1 MFRPAKFTL
10 GSFPTDMA
18 CIPIETHKPL
28 GSAEKCRGLAGCR
41 WALAGF
47 SRAAFSLIELL
58 VVIAIISLLAVFTI
72 PAISGIKG
80 GSDVTSTAYSIT
92 GILDQA
98 RAYAMA
104 NNTYVWVGIAEVDV
118 SVNSS
123 TSPQVAGNGRV
134 AIAVVASRD
143 GTRGYD
149 ASSSNL
155 SSPCWSNYNNGGNLI
170 AINKLQYFDN
180 MHVALPNILNGSG
193 AAKDSS
199 GMVGSGGMRRPGI
212 LSNSYVL
219 SCEPSASSTSITP
232 FSWPLGNALGSGQY
246 QFNSV
251 ITFDPM
257 GVPRIQMP
265 SNQDGTVAYIEIG
278 LIPTHG
284 NSLPNTTPP
293 NIAAIQIDGM
303 TGATRIY
310 RP

>member
-1 MFRPAKFTL
+1 M
-10 GSFPTDMA
+10 
-18 CIPIETHKPL
+18 
-28 GSAEKCRGLAGCR
+28 
-41 WALAGF
+41 
-47 SRAAFSLIELL
+47 ELL
-58 VVIAIISLLAVFTI
+58 VVIAIISILAALTI

-80 GSDVTSTAYSIT
+80 GTDVTSAAYSIA

-134 AIAVVASRD
+134 AIAAVASRD

-149 ASSSNL
+149 ASSTSL
-155 SSPCWSNYNNGGNLI
+155 SSPCWSSYNNGGNLI
-170 AINKLQYFDN
+170 AINKLQHFDN
-180 MHVALPNILNGSG
+180 MHVALPNVLNGSG

-219 SCEPSASSTSITP
+219 SCEASASSSSLTP

-246 QFNSV
+246 QFHSV
-251 ITFDPM
+251 INFDPM

-265 SNQDGTVAYIEIG
+265 SNQDGTVAYMEIG